1 MRRPPATP
9 KPTQT
14 SCQKRGR
21 IRARNST
28 QLINKNIQNK
38 IPQPLPTGRSR
49 MGNVELWKCYTPGLR
64 SPCFTQTGPSDE
76 QRERIA
82 ELLLTKRR
90 EEGLFADKALL
101 QKTQNRGNSRGEET
115 APPAPQALWKGSAE
129 DNRRSRRGCTDL
141 GPHLSPRGSRGVSAR
156 RRSFPLPGTV
166 LRSLGRGGKRCRKGF
181 FRAISAEAFS
191 RTGLDIRE

>member
-1 MRRPPATP
+1 MWNCGNATHPGYGHPASH
-9 KPTQT
+9 KP
-14 SCQKRGR
+14 
-21 IRARNST
+21 A
-28 QLINKNIQNK
+28 
-38 IPQPLPTGRSR
+38 
-49 MGNVELWKCYTPGLR
+49 
-64 SPCFTQTGPSDE
+64 PSDE

-101 QKTQNRGNSRGEET
+101 QKTQNRGNSRGAET

-166 LRSLGRGGKRCRKGF
+166 LRSLGRGRKRCRKGF
-181 FRAISAEAFS
+181 FHAISAEAFS